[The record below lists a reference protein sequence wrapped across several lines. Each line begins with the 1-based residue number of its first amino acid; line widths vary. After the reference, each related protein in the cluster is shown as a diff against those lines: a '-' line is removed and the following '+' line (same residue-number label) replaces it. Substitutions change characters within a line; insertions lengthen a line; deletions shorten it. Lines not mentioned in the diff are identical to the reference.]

1 MFKRWP
7 IGGPSRQGEE
17 YIPLTRR
24 VDSTDGKRMNK
35 ICQFHWWDEL
45 GVNYLLQGKP
55 HELGVN
61 VKVFLMLEI
70 FKNWSVQQYIEKYS
84 SLLFAP
90 RCHPLST
97 LCYCQFTTDD
107 IWQVLLQEE
116 ASVHSKISSCLFFIR
131 DCRYKAQLLLIIP
144 ITWTGGL
151 AKRRWWPQ

>member
-1 MFKRWP
+1 MGR
-7 IGGPSRQGEE
+7 GN
-17 YIPLTRR
+17 
-24 VDSTDGKRMNK
+24 STDRKRMNK

-97 LCYCQFTTDD
+97 L
-107 IWQVLLQEE
+107 IVLLP
-116 ASVHSKISSCLFFIR
+116 VHCRRYLTGAFARGGFSPLQNIFMFIFQTADIKLNSSSSYQSHGQVDWQRDDDGLNNIR
-131 DCRYKAQLLLIIP
+131 EG
-144 ITWTGGL
+144 TWGEH
-151 AKRRWWPQ
+151 W